1 MYGFSVCYNSKYK
14 PTFLKLGFALFY
26 IISIIN
32 ILILG
37 IKISLIIII
46 THLVIGIFIK
56 YIMSLNL
63 PFPLSMIT
71 IGLSQNLC

>member
-1 MYGFSVCYNSKYK
+1 MFS
-14 PTFLKLGFALFY
+14 

-71 IGLSQNLC
+71 IGLSQNLY